1 MSTSL
6 LLHHKYVP
14 CWKHCFPWIE
24 SDSTYACAY
33 ECHSRRFL
41 LSSLALAEKLISSP
55 PSPASGLAA
64 ITERPFSLLFIFHL
78 SLLKSPWIHLL
89 GLKAVC
95 LQGKKKKPHQD
106 VHFNFYIHNSYV
118 PMFTFIQQIYRLP
131 ILSHFTICCETFLVS
146 LFADKKLKVKKYH

>member
-6 LLHHKYVP
+6 LLHHKYLP

-55 PSPASGLAA
+55 PSPASRLAA
-64 ITERPFSLLFIFHL
+64 ITERPFSLLVIFHL

-89 GLKAVC
+89 GLKVVC
-95 LQGKKKKPHQD
+95 LQEKKKKK
-106 VHFNFYIHNSYV
+106 NK
-118 PMFTFIQQIYRLP
+118 TQIC
-131 ILSHFTICCETFLVS
+131 ILGCLWSGIGSLVIFFEFQFLICNKGKAKMSHSIWES
-146 LFADKKLKVKKYH
+146 GIK

>member
-6 LLHHKYVP
+6 LLHHKYLP

-55 PSPASGLAA
+55 PSPASRLAA
-64 ITERPFSLLFIFHL
+64 ITERPFSLLVIFHL

-89 GLKAVC
+89 GLKVVC
-95 LQGKKKKPHQD
+95 LQEKKKKKTTHQD
-106 VHFNFYIHNSYV
+106 VHFNFYIYNNYV
-118 PMFTFIQQIYRLP
+118 FMFTFIQQIYWLS
-131 ILSHFTICCETFLVS
+131 ILSHFPICCETFLLS
-146 LFADKKLKVKKYH
+146 LYCK